1 MKKEIEGIIDISEKK
16 LVKRVATATG
26 QLKLSKPSIDAINAN
41 KVKKGNVIEA
51 STIAAIQAV
60 KETPRI
66 IPHCHP
72 IPLEGCN
79 VDWEISDTV
88 LHCTVTVTANYKTG
102 IEMEAITG
110 VCAGLLL
117 KIFAWMN
124 FVANINSGI
133 LKRIEDWGPT
143 LGQLV
148 KGCLDKS
155 CRSLWPWIHVGP
167 RQCS

>member
-1 MKKEIEGIIDISEKK
+1 VNHGKQGWVDIMKKEIEGIIDISEKK
-16 LVKRVATATG
+16 VVKRVATATG

-41 KVKKGNVIEA
+41 QVKKGNVIEA

-110 VCAGLLL
+110 VCAGLLCAL
-117 KIFAWMN
+117 DMVKSYEKDNNGQYPDSEISQVKI
-124 FVANINSGI
+124 IS
-133 LKRIEDWGPT
+133 KY
-143 LGQLV
+143 
-148 KGCLDKS
+148 KS
-155 CRSLWPWIHVGP
+155 E
-167 RQCS
+167 

>member
-60 KETPRI
+60 KETSRI

-110 VCAGLLL
+110 VCAGLLCAL
-117 KIFAWMN
+117 DMVKSYEKDNDGQYPDSEISQVKI
-124 FVANINSGI
+124 IS
-133 LKRIEDWGPT
+133 KY
-143 LGQLV
+143 
-148 KGCLDKS
+148 KS
-155 CRSLWPWIHVGP
+155 E
-167 RQCS
+167 